1 LGNTECTEKDIAPHV
16 ARYNQILGGIEQ
28 TCREKGIRLLANYE
42 DVTYQKKTTRAA
54 LAPEVVV
61 YLSPQDLS
69 KPGFEW
75 RHESYLEYC
84 RRTRWSRSLLR
95 KVFTSA
101 AQLEAPSPYLS
112 YKIIDQ

>member
-1 LGNTECTEKDIAPHV
+1 MAPHV
-16 ARYNQILGGIEQ
+16 TRYNQILRGIER

-42 DVTYQKKTTRAA
+42 DVTYEKKTTRAA

-61 YLSPQDLS
+61 YLSPLDLS
-69 KPGFEW
+69 KQGFDW
-75 RHESYLEYC
+75 RRESYRDYAK
-84 RRTRWSRSLLR
+84 RTHWSRALLK

-112 YKIIDQ
+112 YKVIDQ